1 MMNNLRITLTK
12 LHSLLTELK
21 PVLAEELSQLNRP
34 QLNPFT
40 LQMLSDNKSRLLS
53 TINFYEEQR
62 KVEESRL
69 GMAAPY
75 HQQPLL
81 SSLWDNVIAI
91 ARQTS
96 SMNMSIYPIFELQ
109 MQKASTLK
117 SMVKQVSHR
126 AALYGA
132 DRTSQQKL
140 KGKAYN
146 INI

>member
-1 MMNNLRITLTK
+1 MNDLRITLVK
-12 LHSLLTELK
+12 LHSLLAELK
-21 PVLAEELSQLNRP
+21 PVLEEELSQLNRP
-34 QLNPFT
+34 QLNPVT

-62 KVEESRL
+62 KVEENQL

-81 SSLWDNVIAI
+81 NSLWDNVIAI

-96 SMNMSIYPIFELQ
+96 SMNMSIYPILELQ
-109 MQKASTLK
+109 MQKALTLK

-132 DRTSQQKL
+132 DGTAQQNL
-140 KGKAYN
+140 KGMAYN